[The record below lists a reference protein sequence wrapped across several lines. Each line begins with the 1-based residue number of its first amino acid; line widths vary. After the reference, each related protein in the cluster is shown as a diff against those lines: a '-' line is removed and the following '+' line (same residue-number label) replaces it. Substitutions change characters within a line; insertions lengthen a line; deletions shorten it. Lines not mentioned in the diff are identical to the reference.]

1 MLYFLTEYQIIKYI
15 SVMLCQNV
23 VRKQPFRGV
32 LSKRCSKNMQQIYR
46 VTTMPKCDF
55 KNTSERLL
63 LVVPQNKMK

>member
-1 MLYFLTEYQIIKYI
+1 MLYFLTEYQIIKNI

-23 VRKQPFRGV
+23 AQKQPFRGV

-46 VTTMPKCDF
+46 VTNMPKCDF